1 MGIGGIGGAAK
12 GQMADPNIVPFID
25 ILLVLIIIFMVITPL
40 TPKGLDTL
48 VPQPPPPD
56 QQQQVADPS
65 KVIVISLDC
74 TDPSCGRVNI
84 KINQKD
90 TNWDDLGP
98 ELANIFKER
107 AERVAFVK
115 GSENLEFAQVAR
127 AIDIAKAS
135 GVEKVGLITSK
146 IEMGE

>member
-56 QQQQVADPS
+56 APQQVADPS
-65 KVIVISLDC
+65 KVIVIQVECRSPAC
-74 TDPSCGRVNI
+74 TAVDL
-84 KINQKD
+84 KINQKVVSWE
-90 TNWDDLGP
+90 TLGP
-98 ELANIFKER
+98 ELKEIFKDR

-115 GSENLEFAQVAR
+115 GSENLEFAEVAR

-135 GVEKVGLITSK
+135 GVDKVGLITSK

>member
-1 MGIGGIGGAAK
+1 MGIGGIGAAAK

-40 TPKGLDTL
+40 TPRGLDTL

-56 QQQQVADPS
+56 APQQAADPS
-65 KVIVISLDC
+65 KVIVIQVECRGTACAGVDL
-74 TDPSCGRVNI
+74 
-84 KINQKD
+84 KINQKAVSWE
-90 TNWDDLGP
+90 TLGP
-98 ELANIFKER
+98 ELKEIFKDR

-115 GSENLEFAQVAR
+115 GSDNLEFAEVAR

-135 GVEKVGLITSK
+135 GVDKVGLITSK

>member
-1 MGIGGIGGAAK
+1 MGISGIGGAAK

-48 VPQPPPPD
+48 VPQPPPPGQE
-56 QQQQVADPS
+56 QQAADPS

-74 TDPSCGRVNI
+74 RDVECRTLDI

-98 ELANIFKER
+98 ELQNIFKER

-115 GSENLEFAQVAR
+115 GSEQLEFALVAR

-135 GVEKVGLITSK
+135 GVDKVGLITSK